1 MARRRPRIS
10 LLLSLVLCWA
20 SAATAAADER
30 AARIDRI
37 RSSARAGRHDEV
49 EAQARAMLDT
59 LPPDDRPDAWSIDFN
74 GRSVHDVRIGRRHVY
89 LLRMISGGENPAR
102 WPELAPDPKRA
113 PNPEAVTAG

>member
-10 LLLSLVLCWA
+10 LLLSLALCWA

-49 EAQARAMLDT
+49 EAQARAVLNT

-74 GRSVHDVRIGRRHVY
+74 PTFAPGLTLPLFLQERASFSVTMVEH
-89 LLRMISGGENPAR
+89 E
-102 WPELAPDPKRA
+102 
-113 PNPEAVTAG
+113 